1 MPSSPKMNWPFPSE
15 NEAPWYEAFEDMVRS
30 QDAAGFASREDR
42 NLVIT
47 GGAYI
52 GWDLGTSTLS
62 WSEPIL
68 VSSPVTGVTVSI
80 PASSFVLARGDMVFV
95 NLVRAPVQ
103 PATHV
108 PEVAQQL
115 PALVDSVYLIAV
127 RIVDEVHFRN
137 DQRLKDGDILPGLG
151 FGVSLGLGNVVGP
164 ASATDSAFVLYDLGA
179 TLIKDSVVIA
189 TGAGVLTTPG
199 TVDGRNVP
207 TDGAKLDLI
216 EPLADVTDAVNV
228 AAAGSL
234 MADGSEDLTSNL
246 TVAAAEEID
255 GREISTDGAKLD
267 LIEPLADVTD
277 DVNVEAAGALMRDG
291 GNLTGPVTAVAL
303 VTVDGRDISEDG
315 DKLDDLTFT
324 GSKNLDTMALDVA
337 ANTLKDTNATH
348 SVDMVGATALAIQPN
363 VVTLAKMAQVATA
376 TLLGRETAATG
387 DVEALTPAE
396 AAAVL
401 NIEVGAQTNQQVG
414 FGEWTHGNNSLGA
427 TTTGT
432 FDVNNA
438 TVLAVTVIR
447 FPVFPIAPGIS
458 LVRGLTDLSGP
469 GFLQLQDNTDPLGTQ
484 VTFLVSSVTNIVD
497 LWVDFTGVV
506 LQNQG
511 TNWGANPY
519 TFNWTPQVD
528 ASSHVRRDVSNTAD
542 GVSLY
547 FQGSDPIGAPTAT
560 KGHIWNLAEA
570 PNELFFSDDDGRN
583 QNVSWWMNNL
593 ASHVGHYGIW
603 LNLEQKT
610 SPFEQYPTGDL
621 SIEYNDNADKFYCT
635 YVDGSNDVNAYD
647 SDDGI
652 TWSAKKEVD
661 PGTTIGD
668 VSQAASD
675 GIHFGIG
682 ADNTFY
688 RSTDLTVANTVAYGT
703 FANITGGCT
712 GLIYDHTLGLWVACG
727 DNGVT
732 GYIETSPTGSTW
744 TLRRT
749 LVATHLPKAMD
760 WDPVGGRAVVVCG
773 STSLNTYWSDNKTTW
788 TQDTSNNPSIGL
800 GNIWWSKQH
809 GCFFGGDSSQNMHMS
824 TSNTGGTWSTIS
836 GMDASHVWRSDDF
849 MCFTGGGALATIYQM
864 GAKGTLVANST
875 MTKTLSGYID
885 DYNFQPILNTATQ
898 RARIR
903 GGKGVIAWPSYSN
916 NKLMY
921 ARYAPPP
928 LT

>member
-15 NEAPWYEAFEDMVRS
+15 NAAPWYEAFEDMVRS
-30 QDAAGFASREDR
+30 QDAAGFAAREDR

-80 PASSFVLARGDMVFV
+80 QESSFVLARGDMVFV

-103 PATHV
+103 PATLV
-108 PEVAQQL
+108 PEVTQQL
-115 PALVDSVYLIAV
+115 PTSDSMYLIAV

-151 FGVSLGLGNVVGP
+151 FGVSLGLGDVVGP
-164 ASATDSAFVLYDLGA
+164 ASATDSAFVLYDLGG

-189 TGAGVLTTPG
+189 DGSGNISTPG

-207 TDGAKLDLI
+207 VDGAKLDLI
-216 EPLADVTDAVNV
+216 EPLADVTDATNV

-234 MADGSEDLTSNL
+234 MADGSEDLTGNL
-246 TVAAAEEID
+246 PVAPGETID
-255 GREISTDGAKLD
+255 TREISTDGAKLD
-267 LIEPLADVTD
+267 GIEDNADVTD
-277 DVNVEAAGALMRDG
+277 AINVEAAGALMRGG
-291 GNLTGPVTAVAL
+291 GNLTGAVTADAL
-303 VTVDGRDISEDG
+303 VEVDGRVLSDDG

-324 GSKNLDTMALDVA
+324 GSKNLDTMESDVSD
-337 ANTLKDTNATH
+337 NTTKVTNATH
-348 SVDMVGATALAIQPN
+348 NGDMEGATALTIQPN

-376 TLLGRETAATG
+376 TLFGRETAGTG
-387 DVEALTPAE
+387 DVEALTPTQ
-396 AAAVL
+396 AASIL
-401 NIEVGAQTNQQVG
+401 NIEVGAQTNHQVG
-414 FGEWTHGNNSLGA
+414 FGEWTKGNNVLGA

-438 TVLAVTVIR
+438 TVVAVTQIR
-447 FPVFPIAPGIS
+447 FPVAPIAPGLTLIG
-458 LVRGLTDLSGP
+458 GLTELSGP

-484 VTFLVSSVTNIVD
+484 VTFLVSSVNNISD
-497 LWVDFTGVV
+497 LWVDFLGTVSV
-506 LQNQG
+506 AHG
-511 TNWGANPY
+511 TNWSANPY
-519 TFNWTPQVD
+519 TFNWTPKVD
-528 ASSHVRRDVSNTAD
+528 ATTHVRRDASNTAD
-542 GVSLY
+542 GVSLLERTASP
-547 FQGSDPIGAPTAT
+547 QTAAAT
-560 KGHIWNLAEA
+560 KAHIWVKNEA
-570 PNELFFSDDDGRN
+570 PDELFVTDDDGRN

-593 ASHVGHYGIW
+593 ASHMAHYGIW
-603 LNLEQKT
+603 LNLEQT
-610 SPFEQYPTGDL
+610 ASPFADTISGDL

-635 YVDGSNDVNAYD
+635 YVDAANDVNAYD

-661 PGTTIGD
+661 PSTTIGD
-668 VSQAASD
+668 VSQPASD
-675 GIHFGIG
+675 GTHFAIG

-688 RSTDLTVANTVAYGT
+688 RSTDLTVANTVSYGT

-712 GLIYDHTLGLWVACG
+712 GLIYDDTLSLWVACG
-727 DNGVT
+727 DNGTT

-773 STSLNTYWSDNKTTW
+773 STTLNTYWSDNKTTW
-788 TQDTSNNPSIGL
+788 TRDTTNNPTIGL
-800 GNIWWSKQH
+800 TNIWWSKQH
-809 GCFFGGDSSQNMHMS
+809 DCFLAADGNSNMWFSTNSS
-824 TSNTGGTWSTIS
+824 GGTWFVVS
-836 GMDASHVWRSDDF
+836 GIDAAHVWRSDDF
-849 MCFTGGGALATIYQM
+849 MCFTAGGATATIYQL
-864 GAKGTLVANST
+864 GAKNVITGSDE
-875 MTKTLSGYID
+875 MSRTLSGYIESTG
-885 DYNFQPILNTATQ
+885 FQPIENTATE
-898 RARIR
+898 RCRIR
-903 GGKGVIAWPSYSN
+903 GGKGVIVWPSFSN
-916 NKLMY
+916 NLLMY